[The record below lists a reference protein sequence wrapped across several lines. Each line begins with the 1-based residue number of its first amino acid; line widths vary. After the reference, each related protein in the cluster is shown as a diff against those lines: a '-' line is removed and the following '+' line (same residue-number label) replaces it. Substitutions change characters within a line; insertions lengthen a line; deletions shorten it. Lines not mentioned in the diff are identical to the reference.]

1 MNFNHTSQH
10 FCCIS
15 RFVNSLDR
23 SATIFRNNFKY
34 LKNISIIKRKM
45 IESNNKHLFTI
56 SNTSNISTNSIVL
69 NEVRSNNINFAYS
82 FRPIYFFSR
91 AFGLLPF
98 SLIFDSNGD
107 IQKARVSIF
116 DGLWFKVSVSLYLLM
131 AFICYQNIELLQDQ
145 NQSPILVIGDALFLI
160 FGLIYDAVSIVF
172 DMLNRNKLVD
182 ILKMLTAFDNEV

>member
-1 MNFNHTSQH
+1 
-10 FCCIS
+10 
-15 RFVNSLDR
+15 
-23 SATIFRNNFKY
+23 
-34 LKNISIIKRKM
+34 M
-45 IESNNKHLFTI
+45 IEPNNKHLFTI

-182 ILKMLTAFDNEV
+182 ILKMLTAFDNEVEYINVTVTDKMNLKSFNTNNSFYF